1 MDADAVICTARA
13 GDAAALIQ
21 PLDGELARRLGRIG
35 YTSAAT
41 VNLAYRESD
50 FPQIPH
56 SFGFVV
62 PVIEGRRIIAGSFSS
77 LKFAGRA
84 PQGCVLMRVFLGG
97 ALQNEMM
104 ALDDDAMVSAARAE
118 IAALLGVSRRLRS

>member
-1 MDADAVICTARA
+1 MNTGAKSLRDGGDQMADWAERWDRGGRGRGDLHGARGRRRRA
-13 GDAAALIQ
+13 DP

-84 PQGCVLMRVFLGG
+84 PQ
-97 ALQNEMM
+97 
-104 ALDDDAMVSAARAE
+104 DAS
-118 IAALLGVSRRLRS
+118 